1 MSNRDIS
8 QQANINTLGRY
19 KIVRRIGRGGM
30 GDVWLCE
37 DPRLSRLVAVKTL
50 PVHNQQDQEF
60 ALRFEREAQAA
71 AALHHPHIL
80 PVHDYGRQLLPNG
93 NMITYIVMP
102 YIGGGSLA
110 QRIVFY
116 EQKRL
121 LMPAQ
126 EALDFL
132 LQAAEAIDYAH
143 DQQIIHRDIK
153 PGNMLLRDENWLL
166 LADFGI
172 ARILTTEDRLT
183 ATGPGF
189 GTPEYM
195 APEQAQGQA
204 ELVSDNYSLAVI
216 AYQMFT
222 GRLPFEADTSYA
234 ITIQHLTQP
243 PPAPRQL
250 NPALSLAFE
259 EALLQGLT
267 KQPTER
273 PASARAFVATLQNT
287 LANPTLEA
295 TYRKTELP
303 LTVGRSVRPTSN
315 QDIAEQE
322 TKLVDSAD
330 SATASAQSFVT
341 RRRLLIGGGVAALA
355 AGGFGTWAL
364 ASTRNTRQTGTTQT
378 PTAGNTPR
386 PGGPALVLTGH
397 DLPVDTLAWSPQK
410 HILISASGKDGW
422 RISWDID
429 TLIKQP
435 GKTPLYTKRD
445 NISSNSHP
453 LEIWSPDGKHLAI
466 VNNDVNPL
474 LNTGKVSLDLYTPD
488 PKTGIPGSPANVS
501 IAIPTTNTIYGA
513 GWIQNK
519 YLITLEQHSS
529 TLTDNNTQLLLRL
542 SDITQPRVQWQPA
555 ILQKNI
561 ALKTNILAVSPGNSE
576 VAIALFPSAIIVG
589 QASISDNKTNWQ
601 EPIAPLQ
608 FSTNPTYIPSEL
620 VGVAWSA
627 DGNNI
632 IALSSDYSRNRLT
645 FWKRRDSKPQPH
657 ALQIPE
663 ENANEGF
670 TVLTAN
676 PMTSDTAFATGSQ
689 KGSVYLWKFVEGSL
703 PAKILDT
710 AGISDPVTAMAWSP
724 DGQYLAAA
732 FGDTNASILIWKI

>member
-1 MSNRDIS
+1 MSDRDIS
-8 QQANINTLGRY
+8 QQAHINTLGRY
-19 KIVRRIGRGGM
+19 KILRRIGRGGM

-37 DPRLSRLVAVKTL
+37 DPRLNRQVAVKTL

-80 PVHDYGRQLLPNG
+80 PIHDYGRQLLPNG

-121 LMPAQ
+121 LMPAP

-132 LQAAEAIDYAH
+132 SQAADAIDYAH
-143 DQQIIHRDIK
+143 SQQIIHRDIK

-216 AYQMFT
+216 AYQMFA

-243 PPAPRQL
+243 PPPPRQL
-250 NPALSLAFE
+250 NPDLSLAFE
-259 EALLQGLT
+259 VALLQGLA
-267 KQPTER
+267 KQPGER
-273 PASARAFVATLQNT
+273 LESARAFVAALQNT
-287 LANPTLEA
+287 LTNATLEA
-295 TYRKTELP
+295 TYRKTQLP
-303 LTVGRSVRPTSN
+303 STIGRSVRPTDN
-315 QDIAEQE
+315 QDISELE
-322 TKLVDSAD
+322 TKRADSAD
-330 SATASAQSFVT
+330 PAVSAQSLVT

-355 AGGFGTWAL
+355 AGGLGTWVL
-364 ASTRNTRQTGTTQT
+364 ASTHNIRQTDTNQT
-378 PTAGNTPR
+378 PTAGTTLR
-386 PGGPALVLTGH
+386 PGGSALVLTGH
-397 DLPVDTLAWSPQK
+397 DFPADTLAWSPQK
-410 HILISASGKDGW
+410 HILISMSHQDDW

-445 NISSNSHP
+445 VASGNSP
-453 LEIWSPDGKHLAI
+453 SLEVWSPDGKYLAV
-466 VNNDVNPL
+466 VNNGADSRSQ
-474 LNTGKVSLDLYTPD
+474 KVSLDLYTPD
-488 PKTGIPGSPANVS
+488 PKTGIPGYPASVS
-501 IAIPTTNTIYGA
+501 IPIPTTNTIYGV
-513 GWIQNK
+513 GWIQNR
-519 YLITLEQHSS
+519 YLIILEQYSS
-529 TLTDNNTQLLLRL
+529 ITNNNTQLLLRM
-542 SDITQPRVQWQPA
+542 SDITQPHMQWQPA
-555 ILQKNI
+555 ILHDIAGMYITDKNI
-561 ALKTNILAVSPGNSE
+561 FTVSPDNSE
-576 VAIALFPSAIIVG
+576 VAIAVPSGAVIIG
-589 QASISDNKTNWQ
+589 QASISGNKTNWQ
-601 EPIAPLQ
+601 ERIAPLQ
-608 FSTNPTYIPSEL
+608 FSTDPLYRPSSL
-620 VGVAWSA
+620 TGVAWSA
-627 DGNNI
+627 DGNNVV
-632 IALSSDYSRNRLT
+632 ALASDSSRNRLT
-645 FWKRRDSKPQPH
+645 FWKWRDSSPQPH

-663 ENANEGF
+663 DNANEAFPILIGNP
-670 TVLTAN
+670 VAN
-676 PMTSDTAFATGSQ
+676 DPGFATGGD
-689 KGSVYLWKFVEGSL
+689 KGTVYLWKFVEGSL
-703 PAKILDT
+703 PIKRLDT
-710 AGISDPVTAMAWSP
+710 GGMSVPVTAMAWSP